1 VLIRHDMMSRS
12 GQMEPAMARASSM
25 EIPMVQ
31 LPPNKVTPDS
41 AAAPIGQ
48 TPSNYH
54 SAPTIAQQPAGQVQ
68 TSMFTIKRM

>member
-1 VLIRHDMMSRS
+1 VLVRHDMMSA
-12 GQMEPAMARASSM
+12 GQGGPPVAYSSSM

-31 LPPNKVTPDS
+31 LPGNKVTPVPT
-41 AAAPIGQ
+41 AEPYGQ

-54 SAPTIAQQPAGQVQ
+54 SVPTATTQQPSGQV